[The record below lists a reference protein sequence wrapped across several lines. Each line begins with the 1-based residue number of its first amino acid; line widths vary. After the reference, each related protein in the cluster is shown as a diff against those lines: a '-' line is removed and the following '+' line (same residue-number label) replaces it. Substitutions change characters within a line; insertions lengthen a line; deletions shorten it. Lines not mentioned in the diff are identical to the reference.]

1 MIGYNRLGIN
11 GRFGNQ
17 LFQYAS
23 LRGIAAKHGYD
34 FCIPPDGTRTANY
47 GMHDPFKLHHL
58 KHIDE
63 VPYKTRWESHFHF
76 DEDLFNN
83 CEDNR
88 VKPIIASSLVPYKSP
103 MKPPTN

>member
-23 LRGIAAKHGYD
+23 LRGIAAKHGYE

-58 KHIDE
+58 KHILTHLLLHLD
-63 VPYKTRWESHFHF
+63 HGQCM
-76 DEDLFNN
+76 DLGR
-83 CEDNR
+83 CL
-88 VKPIIASSLVPYKSP
+88 SLCLFQEKIFLFFL
-103 MKPPTN
+103 

>member
-76 DEDLFNN
+76 DEDL
-83 CEDNR
+83 
-88 VKPIIASSLVPYKSP
+88 SLIHI
-103 MKPPTN
+103 